1 MFWKGCNVCKNTGY
15 LEIMGCGMVDPNVL
29 ENCGIDS
36 SLYSG
41 FAFGMGIERIAM
53 LKYQVNDLRHFFE
66 NDLRFLKQFKSAL

>member
-1 MFWKGCNVCKNTGY
+1 MFAKITGY

-36 SLYSG
+36 SVYSG